1 MNSSLDRWESDI
13 RRVSPGLVA
22 WHQELSRTVG
32 GILTK
37 IGGLP
42 TTLIDDPASAAQ
54 NVAAPS
60 PADFNVLGI
69 DGKFVILV
77 NNPQTVQA
85 QSMALARARFQSGI
99 NLQNS
104 GLFHH
109 LQSSTDLNFNQNSN
123 LKDYGTSQQLLWTD
137 QDPNVTRFFRLQSSY
152 DGKTWNAWQV
162 FSSAL
167 TCGPVGV
174 WSGLLRTAALT
185 QVNAA
190 YTPTTQPLSAATGS
204 GVNEA
209 SIDVAS
215 FQVLYPSSIG
225 LVSYNSGVIT
235 PLLDSTYYYVYCL
248 DPEYAG
254 GAQTYLATTDNPTI
268 TSNEALVF
276 MGAIT
281 TPAHGGGGTTGGG
294 GGGGPCFS
302 ENTLIITKDGIKHF
316 RDVIGMHDH
325 ILTQKGWRLVRN
337 VICHLGYTGAMCD
350 MDNDELVTP
359 AHRFWWKHGW
369 VRAEHLFI
377 GLPKIERF
385 TGPVY
390 NLEIDGDG
398 SDDEQCYTLA
408 NGWIAHNTRKII

>member
-1 MNSSLDRWESDI
+1 M
-13 RRVSPGLVA
+13 
-22 WHQELSRTVG
+22 
-32 GILTK
+32 
-37 IGGLP
+37 
-42 TTLIDDPASAAQ
+42 
-54 NVAAPS
+54 
-60 PADFNVLGI
+60 
-69 DGKFVILV
+69 
-77 NNPQTVQA
+77 
-85 QSMALARARFQSGI
+85 
-99 NLQNS
+99 
-104 GLFHH
+104 
-109 LQSSTDLNFNQNSN
+109 
-123 LKDYGTSQQLLWTD
+123 
-137 QDPNVTRFFRLQSSY
+137 
-152 DGKTWNAWQV
+152 
-162 FSSAL
+162 
-167 TCGPVGV
+167 GV

-390 NLEIDGDG
+390 NPKSTATAPTTSSATPRQTDG
-398 SDDEQCYTLA
+398 SPTTLGRLSDA
-408 NGWIAHNTRKII
+408 PIRDYQSSRTCRRNSGRDRALLRRS